1 MKAEKQTIKRA
12 RVLRRSLTLPEII
25 LWGQLRKKR
34 QDKAK
39 FRRQHPFGPY
49 VLDFYCDQAR
59 LAVEVDGWVHD
70 MGDNPARDARRDAW
84 LAVQGIATLRILAT
98 DVLNNLDGVLH
109 DINVAVLEG
118 VERTNPSK
126 SSPLGGSTGEAG
138 EGG

>member
-25 LWGQLRKKR
+25 LWDRLRKRR
-34 QDKAK
+34 QDQAR

-49 VLDFYCDQAR
+49 VLDFYCDQAL
-59 LAVEVDGWVHD
+59 LAVEVDGQVHD

-98 DVLNNLDGVLH
+98 DVLNNLEGVLYE
-109 DINVAVLEG
+109 INAAVLE
-118 VERTNPSK
+118 RI
-126 SSPLGGSTGEAG
+126 A
-138 EGG
+138 